1 MKITKSKLKQIIKEE
16 LKSALLKEGVD
27 EVYKGAGLTIE
38 EIVEMPH
45 YINGSTDFYGT
56 SAFQKLYTYYLDSG
70 EMPYGVAKARTGDP
84 DVWILETLEAIL
96 EGPHEYRL

>member
-1 MKITKSKLKQIIKEE
+1 MKITKAKLKQIIKEE
-16 LKSALLKEGVD
+16 LKSALLKEGVE
-27 EVYKGAGLTIE
+27 EVYKGADLTME
-38 EIVEMPH
+38 EIVEMPY

-56 SAFQKLYTYYLDSG
+56 SAFQKLYTWFLDSG

-84 DVWILETLEAIL
+84 DVWILETLEAML